1 MDSRLHRPF
10 APGRAQTGFTLT
22 ELMVT
27 LTIVAILCGIGVPS
41 FRYVTTGNRLST
53 KVNALL
59 GDMQL
64 ARTEAI
70 KENTSIIICSSSDGA
85 TCSGSDEWKSGWI
98 VWNDPNG
105 NGSLDTNEAVLHQQ
119 QPLNSQDTV
128 QASNGI
134 TQITFNRTGFATGLP
149 DGTVITIHDSTANK
163 AYTRCLQITA
173 VGKMTTQTNHTDA
186 TCQ

>member
-1 MDSRLHRPF
+1 MDSTGRP
-10 APGRAQTGFTLT
+10 PHDVGQGS
-22 ELMVT
+22 
-27 LTIVAILCGIGVPS
+27 G
-41 FRYVTTGNRLST
+41 
-53 KVNALL
+53 
-59 GDMQL
+59 
-64 ARTEAI
+64 
-70 KENTSIIICSSSDGA
+70 GA
-85 TCSGSDEWKSGWI
+85 
-98 VWNDPNG
+98 
-105 NGSLDTNEAVLHQQ
+105 
-119 QPLNSQDTV
+119 NSQDTV